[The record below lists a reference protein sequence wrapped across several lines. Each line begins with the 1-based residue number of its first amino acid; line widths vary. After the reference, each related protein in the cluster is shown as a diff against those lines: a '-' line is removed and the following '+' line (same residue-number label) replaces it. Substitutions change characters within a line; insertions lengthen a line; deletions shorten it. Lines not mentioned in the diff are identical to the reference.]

1 MSAEINDDA
10 IEGTPEPL
18 NPHQEYISQLVEIR
32 DRNTSTRDA
41 VNAIR
46 ERLRTR

>member
-1 MSAEINDDA
+1 MSAEINDSA
-10 IEGTPEPL
+10 IESAPEPL
-18 NPHQEYISQLVEIR
+18 NPHAEYISQLVEIR
-32 DRNTSTRDA
+32 DRNTTTREA